1 MYHSKFN
8 VELEAQAELE
18 KYRFRRLIR
27 QIVHPWQKLNLCSF
41 NDKYDSQQTR
51 HRIDKGICLVPVDKI
66 VGSVS
71 DNRNFDD
78 HFNPRDSVMDE
89 RWTNLYIG
97 FLQGNAIPP
106 IDVYQIGEYT
116 YYNCDVWENFETDN
130 EAAPDSSSSWQPLDL
145 DCCEPI
151 YTGSGIVD
159 IPCALMVSGTGN
171 CQIIYTFQGSPDD
184 PANPFYEACDPNWD
198 LSFSQLYYYTGVW
211 QTYGPYCNIP
221 DSDLYIKESG
231 CSPTGTY
238 DHPSG
243 HQVKVR
249 ICTWCSGCDCPPS
262 GSLNQQSDCY
272 GGDCFGKTDG
282 PETWLTY
289 SGCLDDPLAPRP

>member
-1 MYHSKFN
+1 MANFVYNFLQDSTGPCVGCSGDCSGVSPDPSGSGCFTCGSGCIT
-8 VELEAQAELE
+8 
-18 KYRFRRLIR
+18 YSF
-27 QIVHPWQKLNLCSF
+27 LCS
-41 NDKYDSQQTR
+41 
-51 HRIDKGICLVPVDKI
+51 GELVTPPENCDAP
-66 VGSVS
+66 
-71 DNRNFDD
+71 NRSRSN
-78 HFNPRDSVMDE
+78 STCTGAMCWE
-89 RWTNLYIG
+89 EG
-97 FLQGNAIPP
+97 
-106 IDVYQIGEYT
+106 DVYQIGEYT